1 MRNDVIDDAYL
12 ALLESW
18 EKMSTRWEELVTKRT
33 EERDYWRSKCEWLEE
48 QFIGSKKEDASARL

>member
-1 MRNDVIDDAYL
+1 MRNSVIDDAYL

-33 EERDYWRSKCEWLEE
+33 EERDYWRSKCEWLEQ
-48 QFIGSKKEDASARL
+48 QFIGTKEEAR

>member
-1 MRNDVIDDAYL
+1 MRNYVIDDAYL

-48 QFIGSKKEDASARL
+48 QFVGTKKEAANG